1 MNAMVQAPAEP
12 ANADLERLL
21 EITRQLRGGFERD
34 EWAGAG
40 DLEAERRAIIER
52 VFDER
57 PTAAELP
64 RLTATLREVVR
75 LNEELI
81 GLAEH
86 RRRALGREIDTAT
99 LGSRAGHAYRSH
111 SPGSPRGP
119 RL

>member
-1 MNAMVQAPAEP
+1 MNAGLASSVPTRDG
-12 ANADLERLL
+12 DLDRLL
-21 EITRQLRGGFERD
+21 AITQQLRAGFERD

-52 VFDER
+52 VFDEV
-57 PTAAELP
+57 PTAEELP

-86 RRRALGREIDTAT
+86 RRRALGRELDLRA
-99 LGSRAGHAYRSH
+99 LGTSARRAYLDH
-111 SPGSPRGP
+111 SGPGP

>member
-1 MNAMVQAPAEP
+1 MSAQLAQPGIDRDD
-12 ANADLERLL
+12 DLRRLL
-21 EITRQLRGGFERD
+21 EITQALRAGFERD
-34 EWAGAG
+34 EWNGAG

-52 VFDER
+52 VFDEV

-86 RRRALGREIDTAT
+86 RRRALGRELDLQA
-99 LGSRAGHAYRSH
+99 LGSRAGRAYLDNT
-111 SPGSPRGP
+111 GSSRGP
-119 RL
+119 RP

>member
-1 MNAMVQAPAEP
+1 MSAVLKDAATDRS
-12 ANADLERLL
+12 ADLDRLL
-21 EITRQLRGGFERD
+21 AITQALRAGFERD

-57 PTAAELP
+57 PTVAELP

-86 RRRALGREIDTAT
+86 RRRALGRQIDTAA
-99 LGSRAGHAYRSH
+99 LGNRAGQAYRMES
-111 SPGSPRGP
+111 GTARGP

>member
-1 MNAMVQAPAEP
+1 MSAVLKDAVPDRST
-12 ANADLERLL
+12 DLERLL
-21 EITRQLRGGFERD
+21 AITQALRAGFERD

-52 VFDER
+52 VFDES

-86 RRRALGREIDTAT
+86 RRRALGREIDTAA
-99 LGSRAGHAYRSH
+99 LGTRAGLAYRSQ
-111 SPGSPRGP
+111 SGTPRGP
-119 RL
+119 RP

>member
-1 MNAMVQAPAEP
+1 MNAVVATAPVA
-12 ANADLERLL
+12 AGDDLERLL
-21 EITRQLRGGFERD
+21 EITRQLRAGFEHD

-86 RRRALGREIDTAT
+86 RRRALGREIDTAR
-99 LGSRAGHAYRSH
+99 LGSRAGQAYRSH
-111 SPGSPRGP
+111 SPGSFRGP

>member
-1 MNAMVQAPAEP
+1 MSAQLAESG
-12 ANADLERLL
+12 AGRDLDLERLL
-21 EITRQLRGGFERD
+21 AITKALRAGFERD
-34 EWAGAG
+34 EWTGAG

-52 VFDER
+52 VFDEV

-86 RRRALGREIDTAT
+86 RRRALGRELDLKA
-99 LGSRAGHAYRSH
+99 LGGRAGRAYLDNSG
-111 SPGSPRGP
+111 PPRGLRP
-119 RL
+119 